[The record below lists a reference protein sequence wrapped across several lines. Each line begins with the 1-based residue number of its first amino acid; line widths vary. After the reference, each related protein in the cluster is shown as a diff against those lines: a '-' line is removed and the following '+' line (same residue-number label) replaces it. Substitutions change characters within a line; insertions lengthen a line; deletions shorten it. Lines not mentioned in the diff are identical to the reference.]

1 MKYEEL
7 LAKYQAL
14 LLENANFKRQIELLK
29 AASIPADST
38 GQEADGGFASYLRET
53 CRDFDIP
60 MAWSDRV
67 PAKVDMLRTF
77 PLVQH

>member
-14 LLENANFKRQIELLK
+14 LLENANLKRQIELLE

-38 GQEADGGFASYLRET
+38 GQEADGDFASGSVKNFAYI
-53 CRDFDIP
+53 CG
-60 MAWSDRV
+60 WG
-67 PAKVDMLRTF
+67 PA
-77 PLVQH
+77 